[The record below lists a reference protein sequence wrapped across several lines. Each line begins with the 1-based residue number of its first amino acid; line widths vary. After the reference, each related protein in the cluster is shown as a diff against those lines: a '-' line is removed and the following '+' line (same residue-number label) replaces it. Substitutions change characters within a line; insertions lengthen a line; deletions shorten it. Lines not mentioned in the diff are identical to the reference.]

1 MTDKETLMT
10 YRLREADE
18 TLADAEILLE
28 GNSSPRSIVNRAYYA
43 MFYAVL
49 ALFIRFD
56 TPVRTSKHPGVIG
69 LFNKEFVHTGK
80 IAVRFAKLLSSL
92 FDSRLEGDYKD
103 FVEMSPE
110 QARESVTKAREF
122 VAAVKE
128 LIAFPN

>member
-28 GNSSPRSIVNRAYYA
+28 GNRSPRSIVNRA
-43 MFYAVL
+43 
-49 ALFIRFD
+49 
-56 TPVRTSKHPGVIG
+56 
-69 LFNKEFVHTGK
+69 HTGK
-80 IAVRFAKLLSSL
+80 IAVRFAKMLSSL

-103 FVEMSPE
+103 FVEMTPE
-110 QARESVTKAREF
+110 QAREAVAKAREF